1 MNAYNKR
8 LLRIEAATG
17 DLPMTV
23 REMTDAQLMRVIGG
37 GKCLQHITDA
47 ELQRIA
53 NEPGVTHGRD

>member
-23 REMTDAQLMRVIGG
+23 GEMTDAQLMRVVVGG
-37 GKCLQHITDA
+37 ECSHITDA
-47 ELQRIA
+47 ELQRIV
-53 NEPGVTHGRD
+53 NESEVTHGRN